1 MLNKI
6 KEFFTN
12 AFDSIKTFFTVSLR
26 ETVEVSMGGLYILG
40 ILAAFTVGYA
50 TSKIITIALCFNV
63 YALAFIFSVILASL
77 IWALIMTLAKP
88 VFREW
93 RVVA

>member
-12 AFDSIKTFFTVSLR
+12 AFDSIKTFFTVSLH

-40 ILAAFTVGYA
+40 IIAAYTIGRA
-50 TSKIITIALCFNV
+50 TAGLVLMAMNFNV
-63 YALAFIFSVILASL
+63 IALAFIFSVILASL
-77 IWALIMTLAKP
+77 IWALIVALVKP
-88 VFREW
+88 TIREW

>member
-12 AFDSIKTFFTVSLR
+12 AFDSIKTFFTVSLH

-40 ILAAFTVGYA
+40 IIASFTIGR
-50 TSKIITIALCFNV
+50 ITTRVILMSMHFNI
-63 YALAFIFSVILASL
+63 YALTLIFSVILASL
-77 IWALIMTLAKP
+77 IWALLMAIVKP
-88 VFREW
+88 TIREW

>member
-12 AFDSIKTFFTVSLR
+12 VFDNIKTFFTVALH

-40 ILAAFTVGYA
+40 MFAALSIGY
-50 TSKIITIALCFNV
+50 TSGRVISIAMHFNI
-63 YALAFIFSVILASL
+63 YALALIFSVILASL
-77 IWALIMTLAKP
+77 IWALLIAIVNPTI
-88 VFREW
+88 REW

>member
-12 AFDSIKTFFTVSLR
+12 AFDSIKTFFTVFLH
-26 ETVEVSMGGLYILG
+26 ETIEVSMIGLWILG
-40 ILAAFTVGYA
+40 MLAGFTIGRAASGLIVMA
-50 TSKIITIALCFNV
+50 INFNLYV
-63 YALAFIFSVILASL
+63 SAFIFSVILASL
-77 IWALIMTLAKP
+77 IWALIVALVKP
-88 VFREW
+88 TFHVW